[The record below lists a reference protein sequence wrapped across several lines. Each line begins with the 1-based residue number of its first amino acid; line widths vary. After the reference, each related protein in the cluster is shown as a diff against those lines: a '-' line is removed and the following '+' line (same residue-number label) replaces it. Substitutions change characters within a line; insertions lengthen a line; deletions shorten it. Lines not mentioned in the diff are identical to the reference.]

1 MNQKIKPRVRL
12 IVVKNNK
19 LLLSY
24 NSDGNFYFYIGGKV
38 EFGETIK
45 QACEREI
52 KEECGENVNF
62 TFNKIL
68 YVRDYIKPAE
78 DEHSVEF
85 YILGDVDKFEE
96 IEGKIDPEYEESH
109 RQTWVD
115 LNNLPDNILPK
126 TLTDILLDDYKNG
139 FPRQGIY
146 IGEID

>member
-12 IVVKNNK
+12 VIIKNNK

-24 NSDGNFYFYIGGKV
+24 TSDGNFYFYIGGKM
-38 EFGETIK
+38 EFGETLK

-52 KEECGENVNF
+52 KEECGDNVNF

-78 DEHSVEF
+78 DEHSIEF
-85 YILGDVDKFEE
+85 YILGDVDRFEE
-96 IEGKIDPEYEESH
+96 IEGKIDPEFENSH
-109 RQTWVD
+109 HQTWVD
-115 LNNLPDNILPK
+115 LDNLPDNILPK

-146 IGEID
+146 LGEID

>member
-12 IVVKNNK
+12 VVVKNNK

-24 NSDGNFYFYIGGKV
+24 TSDGNFYFYIGGKM
-38 EFGETIK
+38 EFGETLK
-45 QACEREI
+45 EACEREI

-62 TFNKIL
+62 TFKKIL

-85 YILGDVDKFEE
+85 YILGDIDRFEE

-109 RQTWVD
+109 HQTWVD

-126 TLTDILLDDYKNG
+126 TLTSILLDDYKNG

-146 IGEID
+146 LGEID